1 MFFVIALMII
11 YLLVAVV
18 VFETQGSTATLCSL
32 VLLRMAI
39 LTNTKAA
46 D

>member
-18 VFETQGSTATLCSL
+18 VFETQDSTATLCR
-32 VLLRMAI
+32 VVPVRMAT